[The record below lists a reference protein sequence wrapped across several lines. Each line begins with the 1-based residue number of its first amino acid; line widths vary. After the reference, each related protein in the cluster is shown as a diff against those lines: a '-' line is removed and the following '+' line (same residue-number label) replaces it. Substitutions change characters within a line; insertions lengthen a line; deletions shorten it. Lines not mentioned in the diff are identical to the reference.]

1 MLTVMKMDIY
11 YVVSVMCLLVC
22 EGIEVKEP
30 EEIKNNSKKSIVKDM
45 ETSSNEYAFN
55 GRGNEFKR
63 YDTISERGTDEFETF
78 IKGDGFGNSNLNVA
92 NSIYGFNYPTG
103 YKIKNIDKGIRSNL
117 FLINIL

>member
-1 MLTVMKMDIY
+1 MLTVMKMDVF

-30 EEIKNNSKKSIVKDM
+30 EEIKNNSKKSILKDM

-63 YDTISERGTDEFETF
+63 YDTIGERGTDEFETF

-103 YKIKNIDKGIRSNL
+103 YKIRNIGKGIR
-117 FLINIL
+117 